1 MGVVKISDHILHAT
15 ADAIRFK
22 TGKSGD
28 ITPREMP
35 GEILR
40 ISGSGATSGAYKGTS
55 LPDSE
60 LGSNGDIYIRNVPI
74 PSHVN
79 FVEYLESTGVQHI
92 DTGKY
97 GNGNM
102 EAVLHFRTTNV
113 TDGPVFGA
121 REAKQSKTF
130 SIVLENGT
138 VRYDYGSSNYMWNRI
153 GGNTE
158 NNVLLGRMSLNAN
171 DDIYLFSRSSFVT
184 PCTMAMFGFNDN
196 GSISR
201 INVRIYRLTLIESGS
216 VIADF
221 LPAINDGVP
230 CMYEAVEQTY
240 VYNSGTGEFSYGSSI
255 SPQEA
260 ISLYVKQSGSWTPF
274 NDLKNIRYVPAA

>member
-1 MGVVKISDHILHAT
+1 MGFVKVNNNIFPAI

-22 TGKSGD
+22 TGESGD

-35 GEILR
+35 GVIR
-40 ISGSGATSGAYKGTS
+40 SISGSGDTSGVYKGTS

-60 LGSNGDIYIRNVPI
+60 LGSNGDIYVRSVPI
-74 PSHVN
+74 PSNVN
-79 FVEYLESTGVQHI
+79 FVEYLESTGVQYI

-113 TDGPVFGA
+113 TNGPVFGA

-130 SIVLENGT
+130 SIVLEGGT
-138 VRYDYGSSNYMWNRI
+138 VRYDYGSYNHMWNSI
-153 GGNTE
+153 GSNTE
-158 NNVLLGRMSLNAN
+158 NNVLLGRMSFNTN
-171 DDIYLFSRSSFVT
+171 DDIHVFSRSSFVT
-184 PCTMAMFGFNDN
+184 PYTMAMFGFNNN
-196 GSISR
+196 GSINLIS
-201 INVRIYRLTLIESGS
+201 VRIYRLTLIEFGS

-274 NDLKNIRYVPAA
+274 NDLKNIRYVTAA